1 MNQSQIPADGISDND
16 IFNHLA
22 SFKNRDIDWKNGK
35 TFGAVYYPGEA
46 YAEVISKA
54 YKMYMHENAFDPQLF
69 KSLLDMENEIVRQIG
84 SLFSSSNK
92 VYGNMTS
99 GGTESIFLSLL
110 SARDYSKI
118 HKNIHNPEVV
128 LCSTAHPAFLKA
140 MRFLNIKPIVIS
152 TNSELKLDVSAFE
165 KAINVNTIQLIGSAP
180 AYPYGMID
188 PIEKLSDLALSHNL
202 FLHVDACIGGFLL
215 SYLKKLGYNIPKFDF
230 NLDGVTSISVDLH
243 KYAYAPKGSSIL
255 LYNNQELRKTQFS
268 VYSNWEGGIYASTT
282 FMGTKPAGIIA
293 SSWTALNHIG
303 ENGYLSLAKK
313 TMQATEL
320 IKSYILG
327 HQELSLIGIPQ
338 MSLLAFKCNSV
349 ATYELAD
356 KLNDKGW
363 YIGRLQNPSG
373 IHLVVSQIHADGAAE
388 QFIEDLSI
396 ILISLEKKTIKNRVN
411 SFSDM
416 LASKVLQ
423 LMPYNKLRD
432 TFVKQATKEKKS
444 TSKNRIIYD
453 LKSELDL
460 DKSDD
465 LFRSIMD
472 GFYK

>member
-1 MNQSQIPADGISDND
+1 MKKHQIPAKGISEND
-16 IFNHLA
+16 IFIHLE
-22 SFKNRDIDWKNGK
+22 SLKNNDIEWENGK
-35 TFGAVYYPGEA
+35 TFGAVYFPGEA
-46 YAEVISKA
+46 YAKVISKA

-69 KSLLDMENEIVRQIG
+69 KSLLELENEIIRQIG
-84 SLFSSSNK
+84 GLFSSSSQ

-110 SARDYSKI
+110 SARDYAKT
-118 HKNIHNPEVV
+118 HKSIKNPEVV

-152 TNSELKLDVSAFE
+152 PDAELKLDISAFE
-165 KAINVNTIQLIGSAP
+165 KAINENTIQLIGSAP

-188 PIEKLSDLALSHNL
+188 PIEKLSELALKHNL

-215 SYLKKLGYNIPKFDF
+215 SYLKKLGYNIPEFDF
-230 NLDGVTSISVDLH
+230 KLKGVSSISVDLH
-243 KYAYAPKGSSIL
+243 KYAYAPKGSSVL
-255 LYNNQELRKTQFS
+255 LYQNQKLRKTQFS
-268 VYSNWEGGIYASTT
+268 VYSNWEGGVYASTT

-303 ENGYLSLAKK
+303 ENGYLELTKK
-313 TMQATEL
+313 TMQATDL
-320 IKSYILG
+320 IKSFIKD
-327 HQELSLIGIPQ
+327 HQELSMLGVPQ

-349 ATYELAD
+349 DTYELAD

-373 IHLVVSQIHADGAAE
+373 IHLVISQIHSDGAAE
-388 QFIEDLSI
+388 KFISDLSI
-396 ILISLEKKTIKNRVN
+396 ILISLAKKTIKNKV
-411 SFSDM
+411 SYLSDK
-416 LASKVLQ
+416 LAAKVLQ

-432 TFVKQATKEKKS
+432 TFVNQATKEKQS

-453 LKSELDL
+453 VKRKLDL
-460 DKSDD
+460 EESDD